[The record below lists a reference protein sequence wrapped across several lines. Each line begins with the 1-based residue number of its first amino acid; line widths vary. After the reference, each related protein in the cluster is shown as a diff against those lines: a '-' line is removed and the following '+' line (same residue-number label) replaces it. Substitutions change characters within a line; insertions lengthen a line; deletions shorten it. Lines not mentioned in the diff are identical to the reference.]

1 MTDLE
6 KALTDIRAVRSQL
19 ARGLEFRGYGPA
31 AFAATAALAA
41 IAALVQALWLDDPMT
56 RPVAYLGLWGGTAA
70 LSILLIAAE
79 VVTRARRLH
88 GGLADEMVQAAAEQL
103 LPALAAGFLVTAV
116 IARYSWDSLWMLPG
130 LWQVIISL
138 GAFASRRLLPAV
150 FSLVGIWYL
159 GCGLACLAFAQGPLA
174 LSPWAMA
181 VPFGVGQLL
190 AAGLILSTRG
200 RHGRP

>member
-41 IAALVQALWLDDPMT
+41 IAGLVQGLWLDDPT
-56 RPVAYLGLWGGTAA
+56 ARPVAYLGLWGGTAA

-79 VVTRARRLH
+79 VVTRARRIH

-103 LPALAAGFLVTAV
+103 LPA
-116 IARYSWDSLWMLPG
+116 
-130 LWQVIISL
+130 
-138 GAFASRRLLPAV
+138 V
-150 FSLVGIWYL
+150 FNLVGIWYL

-190 AAGLILSTRG
+190 AAGLILWTRG
-200 RHGRP
+200 RDGRA